1 MTGVVV
7 TGLQRAE
14 AWITGPVQ
22 VALDGLGWTAERML
36 DDPVPTVRFMVRG
49 QAGSWRCYI
58 RAWDDTPVLTVYAV
72 FPVDTPPDRR
82 AAMAQAVTQANR
94 SLDIGNFEFDSG
106 DGELLLKTAMPLG
119 DDAPTPSA
127 VQALL
132 HANIDTIDRFFPVF
146 GAVLYG

>member
-1 MTGVVV
+1 MTESAGW
-7 TGLQRAE
+7 QRAQS
-14 AWITGPVQ
+14 WLDGPVQ
-22 VALDGLGWTAERML
+22 AALDAEGWTAEHM
-36 DDPVPTVRFMVRG
+36 DDAVPTLRFMVQG
-49 QAGSWRCYI
+49 QTGAWRCYI
-58 RAWDDTPVLTVYAV
+58 RAWDDTPVLAVYAV

-106 DGELLLKTAMPLG
+106 DGELLFKTAMPLG

-132 HANIDTIDRFFPVF
+132 HANIDTMDRFFPVF
-146 GAVLYG
+146 GAVMYG